1 MQDVGILCDLAQSS
15 RFTVYSYV
23 LLGWDN
29 GSLSLMPYVNY
40 YRSFTLSDC
49 LSLCDEI
56 FIFYTFSAL
65 ENFIRAKYEQK
76 KYLAK
81 EWVPPKPV
89 VPKEV

>member
-1 MQDVGILCDLAQSS
+1 VIAC
-15 RFTVYSYV
+15 RYV
-23 LLGWDN
+23 MR
-29 GSLSLMPYVNY
+29 SLFS
-40 YRSFTLSDC
+40 
-49 LSLCDEI
+49 
-56 FIFYTFSAL
+56 TFSAL

>member
-1 MQDVGILCDLAQSS
+1 
-15 RFTVYSYV
+15 
-23 LLGWDN
+23 
-29 GSLSLMPYVNY
+29 MPYVNY

-89 VPKEV
+89 VPKEVWKDFLNIHVIVFSVYLGGKTWKALIGTE